1 MAIKLSDAIS
11 KDIVKRIEKL
21 ISSTNSKPAT
31 IAKLVGGT
39 NAMFTDWNSGKAKP
53 SLAAVMAFAEY
64 FGVSLDYLV
73 YGKENNVS
81 AIESL
86 GLTKVQSE
94 LLEKFNQLS
103 PELQEKLMIY
113 ANGLCDAMP
122 KTDDEKER
130 LLG

>member
-1 MAIKLSDAIS
+1 MAIKLSDSIS
-11 KDIVKRIEKL
+11 KDIVKRIEDL

-53 SLAAVMAFAEY
+53 SLAAVMAFADY

-73 YGKENNVS
+73 YGKENNVA

-86 GLTKVQSE
+86 GLTKSQSE
-94 LLEKFNQLS
+94 LLKKFDKLT
-103 PELQEKLMIY
+103 PELQQRLIAYADFLM
-113 ANGLCDAMP
+113 ADMP
-122 KTDDEKER
+122 DVKDEKGR

>member
-1 MAIKLSDAIS
+1 MAIKLSDSIS
-11 KDIVKRIEKL
+11 KDIVKRIEDL

-53 SLAAVMAFAEY
+53 SLAAVMAFADY

-73 YGKENNVS
+73 YGKENNVA

-86 GLTKVQSE
+86 GLTKSQSE
-94 LLEKFNQLS
+94 LLEKFDKLT
-103 PELQEKLMIY
+103 PELQQRLIAYADFLMADMPDVKNEK
-113 ANGLCDAMP
+113 G
-122 KTDDEKER
+122 R